1 MMGNGMPSVAKT
13 EFSWLRKGLIRQVGD
28 FRRNEDGSL
37 LIFGLF
43 CFVMMLILAGVS
55 LDLMRY
61 EERRTTLQNTTD
73 RAVLAAADLRQT
85 LAPKDVVK
93 DYFKKAGLPP
103 PKDSDIIVNQG
114 TFSEW
119 RTVQANTSEVMP
131 TWFMNMLGV
140 KTLTPISSG
149 TAEERIGN
157 VEISLVLD
165 VSGSM
170 NSNNR
175 LTNLKPAAKAFVD
188 QMFDTVEA
196 GKLSMSIISYSA
208 QASAGPDLIK
218 YFATK
223 VDNVN
228 TTNSGDPTVATC
240 IEFASGDFSS
250 TALVPKSTPV
260 GMPPGPLDTRYKL
273 NGLFDPFYTAMVN
286 TGTTTSSLTH
296 CPPNLDTSSGSANK
310 NNNRNIMAFSG
321 DRAALKAKVDALV
334 ASGNTSIDIGVKWGA
349 GLLDPSMAPVV
360 TSMIA
365 EGKVN
370 AQFGGRP
377 LAYKKASGQWND
389 EVLKVI
395 VVMTDGENTT
405 EYKLRD
411 NYNFGNSLLVRNNTT
426 KYSANDIKRYSLWDQ
441 SRGKYWIFA
450 TSAWRTT
457 AWGSNPTDIPT
468 DNSDQALNLSWPDV
482 WALMSVN
489 YFADN
494 IIGPVYGSTER
505 NKWRTGTTTKATT
518 YIDSQKDSQT
528 LAICSAAKANN
539 IKVYTIGFEAPTA
552 GQTLL
557 KSCASS
563 PSQFYSVAGLDIKK
577 AFSSIASSINKLRL
591 TH

>member
-1 MMGNGMPSVAKT
+1 MDVALLVFLILLNGAFAMSEMALTASRKARLQVMVEGGEAGAQAAMELHENPT
-13 EFSWLRKGLIRQVGD
+13 RWLSTVQVGITSI
-28 FRRNEDGSL
+28 G
-37 LIFGLF
+37 
-43 CFVMMLILAGVS
+43 ILNGIVGEAAFAEPVA
-55 LDLMRY
+55 
-61 EERRTTLQNTTD
+61 EWLQQ
-73 RAVLAAADLRQT
+73 VLPLRPRAAA
-85 LAPKDVVK
+85 
-93 DYFKKAGLPP
+93 
-103 PKDSDIIVNQG
+103 
-114 TFSEW
+114 
-119 RTVQANTSEVMP
+119 
-131 TWFMNMLGV
+131 
-140 KTLTPISSG
+140 
-149 TAEERIGN
+149 
-157 VEISLVLD
+157 
-165 VSGSM
+165 
-170 NSNNR
+170 
-175 LTNLKPAAKAFVD
+175 
-188 QMFDTVEA
+188 
-196 GKLSMSIISYSA
+196 LSA
-208 QASAGPDLIK
+208 
-218 YFATK
+218 
-223 VDNVN
+223 
-228 TTNSGDPTVATC
+228 
-240 IEFASGDFSS
+240 
-250 TALVPKSTPV
+250 TALVVAIITFLTIIFGELVPKRLGQMYPEIVARLVARPMNWLSAATRPFVWLLGASTETVLRLLQLGRQGLHEFELTRVLSDAVERV
-260 GMPPGPLDTRYKL
+260 GMIHAVRVGIIEPHNLVMLSVTFDGDWEPYMRVVWQKVSRLLDLIFCHTEDYEKNVIKKHEKTRQDKEDDRTNLVDAL
-273 NGLFDPFYTAMVN
+273 NAN
-286 TGTTTSSLTH
+286 TGTTSSSLTH

-395 VVMTDGENTT
+395 VVMTDGENTA
-405 EYKLRD
+405 EYQLRD

-426 KYSANDIKRYSLWDQ
+426 KYSATDIKRYSLWDQ